1 MIQHITHIRVR
12 YAETDSMG
20 YVYYGNY
27 ATFYEVGRVELL
39 RSLGSS
45 YKSLEDEGILMPVV
59 KLACHFKK
67 AARYDEELQIET
79 TITHFQ
85 SSRIEFAYTIRNS
98 TGEIINTGETTLV
111 FVSSESRRPCRAP
124 GWFERLIHGPENEQ

>member
-1 MIQHITHIRVR
+1 MIQHITNLRVR

-27 ATFYEVGRVELL
+27 ATYYEVGRVELL

-45 YKSLEDEGILMPVV
+45 YKLLEDEGVLMPVV

-67 AARYDEELQIET
+67 AARYDEELQVET
-79 TITHFQ
+79 TIINFQ
-85 SSRIEFAYTIRNS
+85 PARIEFAYTIRNRA
-98 TGEIINTGETTLV
+98 GEVINTGETTLV
-111 FVSSESRRPCRAP
+111 FVSSETRRPCRAP
-124 GWFERLIHGPENEQ
+124 GWFVRLIHASENEQ